1 MSLLRARICPGRAAS
16 SPADESEARSR
27 GTRGGAMVASGGD
40 PEDEALD
47 PELIHDLGLYELH
60 DESRDGDPLGAC
72 ACPRASLPARSRTPS
87 SDARDVS
94 RFFRFHSAV
103 PSGER
108 ATARV
113 DRLGVPRSAL
123 EEHRSCPETRASV
136 TPCLAVSVTARPPD
150 RTPSTRRTLGSR
162 NASHATRTR
171 AKKTTW

>member
-1 MSLLRARICPGRAAS
+1 
-16 SPADESEARSR
+16 
-27 GTRGGAMVASGGD
+27 MVASERD

-60 DESRDGDPLGAC
+60 DECVRVPSR
-72 ACPRASLPARSRTPS
+72 LPARSRTPS

-94 RFFRFHSAV
+94 RFFRDSAV
-103 PSGER
+103 PSGAER

-113 DRLGVPRSAL
+113 DRLGVPRFKL

-136 TPCLAVSVTARPPD
+136 TPCLSLSVTARPPD

-162 NASHATRTR
+162 NASRATRC
-171 AKKTTW
+171 AQQTTW